1 MTKAK
6 KAAGKAAAGAP
17 RSPYKIIKKRSG
29 RWSVLDR
36 GTRKYINGAE
46 KLKVLVAKGLVKVK
60 LPEAKPAEGTA
71 PAEA

>member
-6 KAAGKAAAGAP
+6 KAPAKAAAP
-17 RSPYKIIKKRSG
+17 RETYKIIKKRSG

-46 KLKVLVAKGLVKVK
+46 KLKILVAKGLVKVK
-60 LPEAKPAEGTA
+60 LPEAKPAEGAATS
-71 PAEA
+71 EA

>member
-6 KAAGKAAAGAP
+6 KAAGKGAAAP
-17 RSPYKIIKKRSG
+17 RESFKIVKKRSG
-29 RWSVLDR
+29 RWSVMDR

-46 KLKVLVAKGLVKVK
+46 KLKILVGKGLIKAK
-60 LPEAKPAEGTA
+60 LPEAKSAEGTT